1 MQETPSRLTGK
12 IFYFNGTFGYL
23 SVDGSVER
31 VFFHGSEL
39 PSPMVGEAVSFTLG
53 KYGGRLC
60 AINIAPI
67 SLGGGRSDAR
77 PAHR

>member
-39 PSPMVGEAVSFTLG
+39 PRPMIGEAVSFALG

-67 SLGGGRSDAR
+67 GLGAPKTAAR
-77 PAHR
+77 K

>member
-1 MQETPSRLTGK
+1 MQPTPSPLTGK

-39 PSPMVGEAVSFTLG
+39 PSPIVGEAVSFTLG

-67 SLGGGRSDAR
+67 SLCAPKTAVRK
-77 PAHR
+77 